1 LSKTKVGIFFELA
14 KIFDLSAKYK
24 TKARGYE
31 PRTFFPFISCY
42 RVRWLWWRMGNK
54 IKMVF
59 CKLRKI

>member
-1 LSKTKVGIFFELA
+1 MSKTKVGIFFELA

-42 RVRWLWWRMGNK
+42 RVRWL
-54 IKMVF
+54 
-59 CKLRKI
+59 